1 MRSMRSSQRSG
12 AGRLAVTAGL
22 LLLLVG
28 PSLSRGAPAAAAGP
42 RPEPDRAALLDP
54 RHELWS
60 RPAPAVFRA
69 RFETSRGPF
78 VVEVPRDW
86 APHGADRFHGLV
98 AAGFFDGS
106 RFFRV
111 VPGFVAQFGIPG
123 DPTVAALWKDRTI
136 SDDPVRESNLRGT
149 LAYAMTGPDT
159 RSTQL
164 YLNLKDNPR
173 LDAQGFA
180 PIGRVTSG
188 MDVVDHLYGGYGE
201 TAGGGMR
208 GGRQGPLLAG
218 GNAYL
223 DAHFPQLDR
232 LLRARILDSVE
243 HARALH

>member
-1 MRSMRSSQRSG
+1 MRSMRSSGRAKSGRS
-12 AGRLAVTAGL
+12 ARAAAGL
-22 LLLLVG
+22 LLLLLR
-28 PSLSRGAPAAAAGP
+28 PPLSRGAPTAAAGP
-42 RPEPDRAALLDP
+42 HPAPDRAALLDP

-60 RPAPAVFRA
+60 RPAPEVFRA
-69 RFETSRGPF
+69 RFETSQGAF
-78 VVEVPRDW
+78 VVEVRRGW
-86 APHGADRFHGLV
+86 APHGADRFYGLV

-123 DPTVAALWKDRTI
+123 DPAVTALWKGRTI
-136 SDDPVRESNLRGT
+136 PDDPVRESNLRGT
-149 LAYAMTGPDT
+149 LAYAMTGPGT

-180 PIGRVTSG
+180 PIGRVVSG
-188 MDVVDHLYGGYGE
+188 MDVVDRLYGAYGE

-223 DAHFPQLDR
+223 DARFPKLDR
-232 LLRARILDSVE
+232 LLRATL
-243 HARALH
+243 LGPPGG